1 MNSIIGYYFQY
12 LHFAPLLILNS
23 LQTLLKFHPT
33 TFRPFG
39 NKLKTKLINLID
51 GGDGGG
57 GEEFINYPQDL
68 QLSIYN
74 TLAMLPIIE
83 KLNQKQNGIMM

>member
-1 MNSIIGYYFQY
+1 M
-12 LHFAPLLILNS
+12 
-23 LQTLLKFHPT
+23 
-33 TFRPFG
+33 
-39 NKLKTKLINLID
+39 KTKLINLI
-51 GGDGGG
+51 DGGG

-83 KLNQKQNGIMM
+83 KIEPETKWYNDVINILGEINGLIQIYQNF